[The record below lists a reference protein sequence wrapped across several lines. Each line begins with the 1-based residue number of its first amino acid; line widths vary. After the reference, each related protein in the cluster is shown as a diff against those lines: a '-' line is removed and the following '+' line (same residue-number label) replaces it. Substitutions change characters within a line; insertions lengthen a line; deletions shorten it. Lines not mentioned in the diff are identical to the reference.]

1 MKITRHKNGWTIWIE
16 QFDIRTA
23 STEVIQQIR
32 SLILTNLTV
41 IIKGQHG
48 LSLDEFRTFVRLLGV
63 PERKKDWFPDRFLI
77 SPEERDV
84 LRVTGAKNEQ
94 GEFIGVFNTPDDL
107 SWHCNSPGQNPRP
120 DALCLYAVEGTAGS
134 ITSMSNTSLTYKDL
148 MEDNLS
154 ALSKMHME
162 VPLDHYRELRELL
175 PRLSCRYDFFI
186 SLDGSSKPS
195 DYKGEVGDYHIL
207 HTNKAGLVGLMFSPN
222 QAKTLLLD
230 GVEMEREKVLRLAR
244 ALRSIVTAKKYIYDH
259 QWEDGDI
266 LLNEQWISLHRRPP
280 FKEIAKRFLYRMMVT
295 L

>member
-1 MKITRHKNGWTIWIE
+1 MKISLLKNGWTIWIE
-16 QFDIRTA
+16 QFDVRTVSIEA
-23 STEVIQQIR
+23 IQQIR
-32 SLILTNLTV
+32 SLITTNLTV

-48 LSLDEFRTFVRLLGV
+48 LTMDEFRTFVRLIGV

-84 LRVTGAKNEQ
+84 LRVTGAKNEN

-120 DALCLYAVEGTAGS
+120 DVLCLYAVEGTVGS

-154 ALSKMHME
+154 TLSRMNME
-162 VPLDHYRELRELL
+162 APLDHYRELRDLL

-186 SLDGSSKPS
+186 SLDGSSKQS
-195 DYKGEVGDYHIL
+195 DYNGEVGDYPIL
-207 HTNKAGLVGLMFSPN
+207 HMNKANIAGLMFSPN

-230 GVEMEREKVLRLAR
+230 GKELEREKVLKLAR
-244 ALRSIVTAKKYIYDH
+244 ALRSIVTAEKYVYH
-259 QWEDGDI
+259 HRWEDGRSSARCADNSSSRSG
-266 LLNEQWISLHRRPP
+266 LLGRR
-280 FKEIAKRFLYRMMVT
+280 
-295 L
+295 